1 MRTTKNSKQQENN
14 TMVRNSPGSGERQ
27 GPNAT
32 QATCK
37 PNKTTRSQWEKR
49 RAKQHA
55 RDNVGE
61 ERRRC
66 EDNGTK
72 AEPAARKTT
81 TKGVAPTG
89 NANHPKRGKRQKLS
103 RPRLQAETGEKLHA
117 PRPIAAERIMREVTE
132 PRQEKAQAEPKRH
145 QPQKAKGKAD
155 KAKPVGA
162 GLRESNHHSSYGPKT
177 PREPT
182 GSRTGRQRPRGQPEL
197 KGEQGLP
204 KDKWLA
210 PRIKKLPP

>member
-1 MRTTKNSKQQENN
+1 
-14 TMVRNSPGSGERQ
+14 MVRNSPGAGERQ

-32 QATCK
+32 QATSK
-37 PNKTTRSQWEKR
+37 PNKTTRFQWEKR

-61 ERRRC
+61 ERSRC

-117 PRPIAAERIMREVTE
+117 PRPIAAERSMREETE
-132 PRQEKAQAEPKRH
+132 PQQEKAQAEPKRH
-145 QPQKAKGKAD
+145 QPQKAKGKSRQGQARRRRTNRAQTPQQLRIETPQNQQAAGRGGSD
-155 KAKPVGA
+155 PVDSWNS
-162 GLRESNHHSSYGPKT
+162 R
-177 PREPT
+177 
-182 GSRTGRQRPRGQPEL
+182 GSRAC
-197 KGEQGLP
+197 P
-204 KDKWLA
+204 KEKWLA
-210 PRIKKLPP
+210 PRTDKLPP